1 MSNASILLSELKP
14 LLDAASEKGIDL
26 RGLSDGVDGRIPIA
40 DYFRIQRD
48 IAVASDD
55 LTAVLSKRKLTFKT
69 GHFLVAQMQRVQCA
83 RRSGGPRRL
92 GHVHAAARG
101 ARRRARRCG

>member
-55 LTAVLSKRKLTFKT
+55 LEPEQSVLHRSEGLRPRT
-69 GHFLVAQMQRVQCA
+69 GH
-83 RRSGGPRRL
+83 
-92 GHVHAAARG
+92 
-101 ARRRARRCG
+101 RARDRPADGRIRSR